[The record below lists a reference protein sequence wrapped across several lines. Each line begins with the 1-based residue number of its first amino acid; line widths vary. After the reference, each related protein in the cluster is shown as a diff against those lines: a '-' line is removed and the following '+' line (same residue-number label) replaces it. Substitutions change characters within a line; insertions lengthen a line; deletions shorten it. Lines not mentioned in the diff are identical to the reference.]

1 MWIGIEHPLNVLKCC
16 KNIDN
21 GNFCVLCLVKKI
33 MGFEDCEE
41 MFVGGGISMTW
52 RRVVTHHFVIW
63 DPLFSTCLNET
74 HSTSSLKEKLDRKER
89 TLVNCWD
96 SPGNSDER
104 SIKISELV
112 YIPLKLCKINVW
124 FLSLFRFVVIWQ
136 LFFSMSGF
144 GQFLG
149 TFSAKNMVIGGD
161 ARSRFLFWSKWE
173 MVAK

>member
-104 SIKISELV
+104 SIKISV
-112 YIPLKLCKINVW
+112 YTYSFKALQNKWIGYFKPW
-124 FLSLFRFVVIWQ
+124 FLSLEICCHLTT
-136 LFFSMSGF
+136 LFFYVWF
-144 GQFLG
+144 
-149 TFSAKNMVIGGD
+149 
-161 ARSRFLFWSKWE
+161 
-173 MVAK
+173 